1 MNELD
6 MARNIINA
14 TDREMARLFEQR
26 MDAVR
31 MVAKYKKEH
40 GLPIDDFGRE
50 AEIIARNSEM
60 VTSDD
65 YRSYYV
71 DFLRSTIDIS
81 KNFQHRLL
89 DGMRVAYSGVEGAFA
104 NIAAEKI
111 FPDATCVGYADFNA
125 AYQAAVSGE
134 CDCALLPVEN
144 SFNGDVGKVL
154 DLAFFGDLYING
166 VYEAEVIQNLLAVKG
181 ATIEDIKQVIS
192 HPQALGQC
200 AAYIEKHRFEAIES
214 VNTAVAAKSVA
225 ESGRTDIAA
234 IGSEE
239 AAKKFGLVK
248 LEGHINQ
255 SGTNTTRFAV
265 FSRNHRDFAANDKHF
280 IMLFT
285 VKNTAGSLG
294 RAVSVIGEHGF
305 NLRALK
311 SRPTKDLSWDYYFYV
326 EGEGNLGTFE
336 GKAMLAELNACCNN
350 VKIIASYEKEIKI

>member
-31 MVAKYKKEH
+31 MVANYKKEH
-40 GLPIDDFGRE
+40 GIPIEDSGRE
-50 AEIIARNSEM
+50 NEIIVRNSEM
-60 VTSDD
+60 VDSDD

-71 DFLRSTIDIS
+71 DFLRSTIEIS

-89 DGMRVAYSGVEGAFA
+89 DGMRVAYSGVKGAFA

-111 FPDATCVGYADFNA
+111 FPDAVCVGYPDFESAYNA
-125 AYQAAVSGE
+125 AASGE

-154 DLAFFGDLYING
+154 DLAFFGNLYING
-166 VYEAEVIQNLLAVKG
+166 IYEAEIIQNLLAKKG
-181 ATIEDIKQVIS
+181 ATIDDIKQVIS

-200 AAYIEKHRFEAIES
+200 ASYIKSRGFEPVEA
-214 VNTAVAAKSVA
+214 VNTAVAAKMVA
-225 ESGRTDIAA
+225 DYDRFDIAA

-239 AAKKFGLVK
+239 AAEKFGLVK
-248 LEGHINQ
+248 LEGHINE
-255 SGTNTTRFAV
+255 SNTNTTRFAV
-265 FSRNHRDFAANDKHF
+265 FSKNHRDFAANDQRF

-285 VKNTAGSLG
+285 VKNSAGSLG

-336 GKAMLAELNACCNN
+336 GKAMLAELRGCCNN
-350 VKIIASYEKEIKI
+350 VKIIASYEKEIRI